1 MRGRAFFTDRRVVVL
16 LALVAC
22 LLWGSAYPSVKTG
35 YAWFHITES
44 DTAGKFLFAGY
55 RFLLA
60 GIFLLLFARISGK
73 RIFVLRGSDFGHVA
87 LLGLLYTTV
96 QYLLF
101 YIGLGHVTGVTG
113 AIIGGTMTFFSVIL
127 AHFLTR
133 SDKLCPTT
141 ALGCVVGFAGV
152 VAMNFSPALF
162 TGGITFTGEGFL
174 LTAAFFQALGGIYG
188 KIISQNVDPTL
199 MTGWQLTIGGFV
211 LVGIGLTGGG
221 SLHGFTP
228 ASTALLL
235 YMALLSAS
243 AFVIMAVLL
252 KYNPVSLITVFNFTI
267 PIFGATL
274 SALLLG
280 ERLLEW
286 KNLAGLVCVSF
297 GIWLV
302 TRQKTAPRDK
312 MRTTGKPV
320 SWVQR

>member
-1 MRGRAFFTDRRVVVL
+1 MRGRTFFTDRRVVAL
-16 LALVAC
+16 LALAAC

-35 YAWFHITES
+35 YAWFHIAEGDS
-44 DTAGKFLFAGY
+44 AGKFLFAGY

-60 GIFLLLFARISGK
+60 GVFLLLLARIGGK
-73 RIFVLRGSDFGHVA
+73 QIFTLHRSDFGRVA
-87 LLGLLYTTV
+87 LLGLLYTTA

-101 YIGLGHVTGVTG
+101 YIGIGHVTGVRA

-133 SDKLCPTT
+133 SDKLCSNT
-141 ALGCVVGFAGV
+141 ALGCVVGFAGIV
-152 VAMNFSPALF
+152 VMNSSSALF

-174 LTAAFFQALGGIYG
+174 LIAAFLQALGGIYG
-188 KIISQNVDPTL
+188 KIVSQNIDPTL
-199 MTGWQLTIGGFV
+199 MTGWQLAIGGIV
-211 LVGIGLTGGG
+211 LVVVGFAGGG

-228 ASTALLL
+228 ASTGLLF

-243 AFVIMAVLL
+243 AFAIMAVLL
-252 KYNPVSLITVFNFTI
+252 KYNPVSLVTVFNFTT

-274 SALLLG
+274 SALFLG

-302 TRQKTAPRDK
+302 TRQRAAHRDK
-312 MRTTGKPV
+312 V
-320 SWVQR
+320 NFVEAN